1 MCSPRRRAH
10 STAAAAPRYRR
21 TVVVTLLTPPGRVCD
36 PTASTPVGNLADV
49 LFPRSIDDI
58 DSEAA
63 TAVRLILD
71 LLRPYR
77 WLVAGI
83 FAVLCVQIAMGL
95 AAPWPLKVVLD
106 SVVGDH
112 PLPGWLHGLLQPIL
126 GGESRMHIA
135 GLAAIMVIVIA
146 VIAAIATYVANYL
159 TETVG
164 QRVGND
170 LRTRAYHHL
179 QQLSLSYFDTHRVG
193 PILSTLTDDVD
204 TIQDFASASTLGIAT
219 DLLTIVGM
227 LGLMLWLQWD
237 FTLVALAVAPLLLL
251 FVSRI
256 RKAVK
261 AATHEVRKRESDI
274 VAVAE
279 EGLQSI
285 RVVKAFDREAHQ
297 ENQLAIAGQQAV
309 DAALN
314 ARRVKSVVSPIVA
327 VVVAACTALVLWR
340 GSALILAGAMTA
352 GTLTVFISYLASFF
366 KPVQDLAKL
375 TNTIAMA
382 AVGVERVAALLDAET
397 GIVEKPDAVDAARI
411 KGAVRFEKVAFSY
424 DGGKPVLRD
433 VTFDVA
439 PGQLVGIVGHTGS
452 GKSSLVSLI
461 PRFYDPSM
469 GSVQIDGVDL
479 RDYKL
484 HQLRQQIGYVLQDTV
499 LFRGTVRDNI
509 AFGRPEATHE
519 EIVEAAKLA
528 NAHEFISDMPQGYD
542 SAVGERGLTLSGG
555 QRQRLGIARALIR
568 DSPIL
573 ILDEPTA
580 ALDAQSEHLVMSAL
594 QRLMSDRTVITI
606 AHRLSTIRDADKI
619 VVLEEGRVVEEG
631 THEELLERNG
641 RYAELHRIQYEDE
654 TP

>member
-1 MCSPRRRAH
+1 MS
-10 STAAAAPRYRR
+10 
-21 TVVVTLLTPPGRVCD
+21 
-36 PTASTPVGNLADV
+36 
-49 LFPRSIDDI
+49 
-58 DSEAA
+58 
-63 TAVRLILD
+63 LILN

-83 FAVLCVQIAMGL
+83 FGVLLIQIAMGL

-106 SVVGDH
+106 SVVGNH
-112 PLPGWLHGLLQPIL
+112 PLPPWLHGMLRPLL
-126 GGESRMHIA
+126 GGEGRMHVA
-135 GLAAIMVIVIA
+135 GLAAIMVIAIA
-146 VIAAIATYVANYL
+146 VVAAIATYIANYL

-164 QRVGND
+164 QRIGND

-219 DLLTIVGM
+219 DLLTILGM
-227 LGLMLWLQWD
+227 LALMLWLQWD
-237 FTLVALAVAPLLLL
+237 FTLVALAVAPLLLI
-251 FVSRI
+251 FVSRV

-261 AATHEVRKRESDI
+261 AATHEVRRRESDI

-285 RVVKAFDREAHQ
+285 RVVKAFDREQLQ
-297 ENQLAIAGQQAV
+297 EQQLAIAGQAAV

-314 ARRVKSVVSPIVA
+314 ARRVKSVVSPTVA

-352 GTLTVFISYLASFF
+352 GTLTVFISYLVSFF

-382 AVGVERVAALLDAET
+382 SVGVERVSSLLDAET
-397 GIVEKPDAVDAARI
+397 GVEEKPNATEPKRL
-411 KGAVRFEKVAFSY
+411 KGALSFERVAFSY
-424 DGGKPVLRD
+424 DGEKPVLRD
-433 VTFDVA
+433 VTFEVA
-439 PGQLVGIVGHTGS
+439 PGQLVGVVGHTGS

-469 GSVQIDGVDL
+469 GTVRIDGVDL
-479 RDYKL
+479 RDYKV
-484 HQLRQQIGYVLQDTV
+484 HELRQQIAYVLQDTV

-509 AFGRPEATHE
+509 AFGRPDADHD
-519 EIVEAAKLA
+519 EIVEVAKLA
-528 NAHEFISDMPQGYD
+528 NAHEFISEMPKGYD

-555 QRQRLGIARALIR
+555 QRQRIGIARALIR

-580 ALDAQSEHLVMSAL
+580 ALDAESEHLVMSAL
-594 QRLMSDRTVITI
+594 ERLMSDRTVITI

-619 VVLEEGRVVEEG
+619 VVLEEGVVVEEG
-631 THEELLERNG
+631 THLDLLSRKG
-641 RYAELHRIQYEDE
+641 RYAELHRIQYEDDAL
-654 TP
+654 

>member
-1 MCSPRRRAH
+1 M
-10 STAAAAPRYRR
+10 
-21 TVVVTLLTPPGRVCD
+21 
-36 PTASTPVGNLADV
+36 
-49 LFPRSIDDI
+49 
-58 DSEAA
+58 
-63 TAVRLILD
+63 RLIRELI
-71 LLRPYR
+71 RPYA
-77 WLVAGI
+77 WPVAGI
-83 FAVLCVQIAMGL
+83 FAVLVVQIAMSL
-95 AAPWPLKVVLD
+95 AAPWPLKIVLD
-106 SVVGDH
+106 SVVGDR
-112 PLPGWLHGLLQPIL
+112 PLPPWLHGLLQPML
-126 GGESRMHIA
+126 GGEGRMHVA
-135 GLAAIMVIVIA
+135 GLAAIMLVVIA
-146 VIAAIATYVANYL
+146 VIAAVATYIANYL

-164 QRVGND
+164 QRIGND
-170 LRTRAYHHL
+170 LRTRAYHHI
-179 QQLSLSYFDTHRVG
+179 QQLSLNFFDTHRVG

-227 LGLMLWLQWD
+227 LSLMLWLQWD
-237 FTLVALAVAPLLLL
+237 FTLVALAIAPLLLL

-261 AATHEVRKRESDI
+261 AATHEVRRRESDI

-285 RVVKAFDREAHQ
+285 RVVKAFDREELQ
-297 ENQLAIAGQQAV
+297 ERQLAIAGQAAV

-314 ARRVKSVVSPIVA
+314 ARRVKSVVSPVVA

-340 GSALILAGAMTA
+340 GSALILAGVMTA

-382 AVGVERVAALLDAET
+382 SVGVERVSALLDAET
-397 GIVEKPDAVDAARI
+397 GIEERADAVDPAQVS
-411 KGAVRFEKVAFSY
+411 GAVSFEKVAFSY
-424 DGGKPVLRD
+424 DGEKPVLRD
-433 VTFDVA
+433 VSFDVE

-469 GSVQIDGVDL
+469 GAVRIDGVDI

-484 HQLRQQIGYVLQDTV
+484 HEQRRQIAYVLQDTV

-509 AFGRPEATHE
+509 AFGRPDASHD

-528 NAHEFISDMPQGYD
+528 NAHEFVSDMPKGYD
-542 SAVGERGLTLSGG
+542 SAVGERGMTLSGG
-555 QRQRLGIARALIR
+555 QRQRIGIARAILR

-580 ALDAQSEHLVMSAL
+580 ALDAESEHLVMSAMR
-594 QRLMSDRTVITI
+594 RLMKGRTVITI
-606 AHRLSTIRDADKI
+606 AHRLSTIRDSHKI
-619 VVLEEGRVVEEG
+619 IVLEDGRVVEEG
-631 THEELLERNG
+631 THGALLALDG
-641 RYAELHRIQYEDE
+641 RYAELHRIQYEGE

>member
-1 MCSPRRRAH
+1 M
-10 STAAAAPRYRR
+10 
-21 TVVVTLLTPPGRVCD
+21 
-36 PTASTPVGNLADV
+36 
-49 LFPRSIDDI
+49 
-58 DSEAA
+58 
-63 TAVRLILD
+63 RLILE
-71 LLRPYR
+71 LIRPYR
-77 WLVAGI
+77 LLVAGI
-83 FAVLCVQIAMGL
+83 FAVLLVQIATGL

-106 SVVGDH
+106 SVVGHH
-112 PLPGWLHGLLQPIL
+112 PLPGWLHGMLQPLL
-126 GGESRMHIA
+126 GGEGKMHIA
-135 GLAAIMVIVIA
+135 GLAAIMVLVIA
-146 VIAAIATYVANYL
+146 VVAAIASYTANYL

-164 QRVGND
+164 QRIGND

-179 QQLSLSYFDTHRVG
+179 QQLSLNYFDTHRVG

-204 TIQDFASASTLGIAT
+204 TIQGFASSSTLGIAT

-227 LGLMLWLQWD
+227 LAMMLWLQWD
-237 FTLVALAVAPLLLL
+237 FTLIALAVAPLLLL

-261 AATHEVRKRESDI
+261 AATHEVRRRESDI

-285 RVVKAFDREAHQ
+285 RVVKAFDREDMQ
-297 ENQLAIAGQQAV
+297 ERELAMAGQQAV

-314 ARRVKSVVSPIVA
+314 ARRVKSVVSPIVG
-327 VVVAACTALVLWR
+327 VVVAACTAVVLWR

-382 AVGVERVAALLDAET
+382 SVGVDRVNALLTAET
-397 GIVEKPDAVDAARI
+397 SVEEKPDAIDAERI
-411 KGAVRFEKVAFSY
+411 KGAISFERVAFSY
-424 DGGKPVLRD
+424 DSETPVLRD
-433 VTFDVA
+433 VTFEVN
-439 PGQLVGIVGHTGS
+439 PGQLVGVVGHTGS

-469 GSVQIDGVDL
+469 GTVRIDGVDL

-484 HQLRQQIGYVLQDTV
+484 HELRRQIAYVLQDTV
-499 LFRGTVRDNI
+499 LFRGTIRDNI
-509 AFGRPEATHE
+509 AFGRPEADHD
-519 EIVEAAKLA
+519 EIVEMAKLA
-528 NAHEFISDMPQGYD
+528 NAHEFISEMPQGYD
-542 SAVGERGLTLSGG
+542 SPVGERGLTLSGG
-555 QRQRLGIARALIR
+555 QRQRIGIARALIR

-580 ALDAQSEHLVMSAL
+580 ALDAESERLVMSGL
-594 QRLMSDRTVITI
+594 QRLMKDRTVITI
-606 AHRLSTIRDADKI
+606 AHRLSTIRDADSI
-619 VVLEEGRVVEEG
+619 VVLEEGRVVEQG
-631 THEELLERNG
+631 THTELLTAGG

>member
-1 MCSPRRRAH
+1 MK
-10 STAAAAPRYRR
+10 
-21 TVVVTLLTPPGRVCD
+21 
-36 PTASTPVGNLADV
+36 
-49 LFPRSIDDI
+49 
-58 DSEAA
+58 
-63 TAVRLILD
+63 LILE
-71 LLRPYR
+71 LIRPYR
-77 WLVAGI
+77 WMVAGI
-83 FAVLCVQIAMGL
+83 FGVLLIQIAMGL

-106 SVVGDH
+106 SVIGDH
-112 PLPGWLHGLLQPIL
+112 PLPGWLHGLLQPVL

-146 VIAAIATYVANYL
+146 VIAAVATYIANYL

-164 QRVGND
+164 QRIGND

-179 QQLSLSYFDTHRVG
+179 QQLSLNYFDTHRVG

-227 LGLMLWLQWD
+227 LSLMLWLQWD

-261 AATHEVRKRESDI
+261 VATHEVRRRESDI

-285 RVVKAFDREAHQ
+285 RVVKAFDREELQ
-297 ENQLAIAGQQAV
+297 ERQLAIVGQQAV

-382 AVGVERVAALLDAET
+382 SVGVDRVNELLTAEAT
-397 GIVEKPDAVDAARI
+397 VEEKTDAVAPARLR
-411 KGAVRFEKVAFSY
+411 GAIAFERVAFSY
-424 DGGKPVLRD
+424 DAETPVLRD
-433 VTFDVA
+433 VTFDVQ
-439 PGQLVGIVGHTGS
+439 PGQLVGVVGHTGS

-469 GSVQIDGVDL
+469 GTVRIDGVDL
-479 RDYKL
+479 REYKL
-484 HQLRQQIGYVLQDTV
+484 HELRRQIAYVLQDTV
-499 LFRGTVRDNI
+499 LFRGTIRDNI
-509 AFGRPEATHE
+509 AFGRPDAGHD

-528 NAHEFISDMPQGYD
+528 NAHEFISEMPQGYD
-542 SAVGERGLTLSGG
+542 SAVGERGMTLSGG
-555 QRQRLGIARALIR
+555 QRQRIGIARALIR

-580 ALDAQSEHLVMSAL
+580 ALDAESERLVMTAL
-594 QRLMSDRTVITI
+594 QRLMADRTVITI
-606 AHRLSTIRDADKI
+606 AHRLSTIRDSDKI
-619 VVLEEGRVVEEG
+619 VVLEEGRVVEQG
-631 THEELLERNG
+631 THEELLTARG
-641 RYAELHRIQYEDE
+641 RYADLHRIQYEDDA
-654 TP
+654 P

>member
-1 MCSPRRRAH
+1 M
-10 STAAAAPRYRR
+10 
-21 TVVVTLLTPPGRVCD
+21 
-36 PTASTPVGNLADV
+36 
-49 LFPRSIDDI
+49 
-58 DSEAA
+58 
-63 TAVRLILD
+63 RLILE
-71 LLRPYR
+71 LIRPYR
-77 WLVAGI
+77 FMVAGI
-83 FAVLCVQIAMGL
+83 FAVLLVQIATGL

-106 SVVGDH
+106 SVVGHH
-112 PLPGWLHGLLQPIL
+112 PLPSWLHGLLQPLL
-126 GGESRMHIA
+126 GGESKMHIA
-135 GLAAIMVIVIA
+135 GLAAIMVLVIA
-146 VIAAIATYVANYL
+146 VVAAIASYVSNYL

-164 QRVGND
+164 QRIGND

-179 QQLSLSYFDTHRVG
+179 QQLSLNYFDTHRVG

-204 TIQDFASASTLGIAT
+204 TIQGFASSSTLGIAT

-227 LGLMLWLQWD
+227 LAMMLWLQWD
-237 FTLVALAVAPLLLL
+237 FTLIALAVAPLLLL

-285 RVVKAFDREAHQ
+285 RVVKAFDREDMQ
-297 ENQLAIAGQQAV
+297 ERELAIAGQQAV

-314 ARRVKSVVSPIVA
+314 ARRVKSVVSPIVG
-327 VVVAACTALVLWR
+327 VVVAACTAVVLWR

-382 AVGVERVAALLDAET
+382 SVGVDRVNALLTAET
-397 GIVEKPDAVDAARI
+397 SVEEKPDAIAAERI
-411 KGAVRFEKVAFSY
+411 KGAISFERVAFSY
-424 DGGKPVLRD
+424 DSATPVLRD
-433 VTFDVA
+433 VTFEVE
-439 PGQLVGIVGHTGS
+439 PGQLVGVVGHTGS

-469 GSVQIDGVDL
+469 GTVRVDGVDL

-484 HQLRQQIGYVLQDTV
+484 HELRSQIAYVLQDTV
-499 LFRGTVRDNI
+499 LFRGTIRDNI
-509 AFGRPEATHE
+509 AFGRPDADHD
-519 EIVEAAKLA
+519 EIVEMAKLA
-528 NAHEFISDMPQGYD
+528 NAHEFISEMPQGYD
-542 SAVGERGLTLSGG
+542 SPVGERGLTLSGG
-555 QRQRLGIARALIR
+555 QRQRIGIARALIR

-580 ALDAQSEHLVMSAL
+580 ALDAESERLVMSAL
-594 QRLMSDRTVITI
+594 QRLMKDRTVITI

-619 VVLEEGRVVEEG
+619 VVLEEGRVVEQG
-631 THEELLERNG
+631 THTELLTAGG

-654 TP
+654 TS

>member
-1 MCSPRRRAH
+1 MK
-10 STAAAAPRYRR
+10 
-21 TVVVTLLTPPGRVCD
+21 
-36 PTASTPVGNLADV
+36 
-49 LFPRSIDDI
+49 
-58 DSEAA
+58 
-63 TAVRLILD
+63 LIVELV
-71 LLRPYR
+71 RPYR
-77 WLVAGI
+77 WMVAGI
-83 FAVLCVQIAMGL
+83 FGVLLIQIAMGL

-106 SVVGDH
+106 SVIGDH
-112 PLPGWLHGLLQPIL
+112 PLPGWLHGLLQPVL

-146 VIAAIATYVANYL
+146 VIAAVATYIANYL

-164 QRVGND
+164 QRIGND

-179 QQLSLSYFDTHRVG
+179 QQLSLNYFDTHRVG

-227 LGLMLWLQWD
+227 LSLMLWLQWD

-261 AATHEVRKRESDI
+261 VATHEVRRRESDI

-285 RVVKAFDREAHQ
+285 RVVKAFDREELQ
-297 ENQLAIAGQQAV
+297 ERQLAIVGQQAV

-382 AVGVERVAALLDAET
+382 SVGVERVNELLTAEAT
-397 GIVEKPDAVDAARI
+397 VEEKADAVEPARI
-411 KGAVRFEKVAFSY
+411 RGAIAFERVAFSY
-424 DGGKPVLRD
+424 DAETPVLRD
-433 VTFDVA
+433 VTFDVQ
-439 PGQLVGIVGHTGS
+439 PGQLVGVVGHTGS

-469 GSVQIDGVDL
+469 GTVRIDGVDL

-484 HQLRQQIGYVLQDTV
+484 HELRRQIAYVLQDTV
-499 LFRGTVRDNI
+499 LFRGTIRDNI
-509 AFGRPEATHE
+509 AFGRPDAGHD

-542 SAVGERGLTLSGG
+542 SAVGERGMTLSGG
-555 QRQRLGIARALIR
+555 QRQRIGIARALIR

-580 ALDAQSEHLVMSAL
+580 ALDAESERLVMTAL
-594 QRLMSDRTVITI
+594 QRLMADRTVITI
-606 AHRLSTIRDADKI
+606 AHRLSTIRDSDKI
-619 VVLEEGRVVEEG
+619 VVLEEGRVVEQG
-631 THEELLERNG
+631 THEELLTARG
-641 RYAELHRIQYEDE
+641 RYADLHRIQYEDDA
-654 TP
+654 P

>member
-1 MCSPRRRAH
+1 M
-10 STAAAAPRYRR
+10 
-21 TVVVTLLTPPGRVCD
+21 
-36 PTASTPVGNLADV
+36 
-49 LFPRSIDDI
+49 
-58 DSEAA
+58 
-63 TAVRLILD
+63 RLILE
-71 LLRPYR
+71 LIRPYR
-77 WLVAGI
+77 LLVAGI
-83 FAVLCVQIAMGL
+83 FAVLLVQIATGL

-106 SVVGDH
+106 SVVGHH
-112 PLPGWLHGLLQPIL
+112 PLPGWLHGLLQPLL
-126 GGESRMHIA
+126 GGEGKMHIA
-135 GLAAIMVIVIA
+135 GLAAIMVVVIA
-146 VIAAIATYVANYL
+146 VVAAIASYVANYL

-164 QRVGND
+164 QRIGND

-179 QQLSLSYFDTHRVG
+179 QQLSLNYFDTHRVG

-204 TIQDFASASTLGIAT
+204 TIQGFASASTLGIAT

-227 LGLMLWLQWD
+227 LAMMLWLQWD
-237 FTLVALAVAPLLLL
+237 FTLIALAVAPLLLL

-285 RVVKAFDREAHQ
+285 RVVKAFDREELQ
-297 ENQLAIAGQQAV
+297 ERQLAMAGQQAV

-314 ARRVKSVVSPIVA
+314 ARRVKSVVSPIVT
-327 VVVAACTALVLWR
+327 VVVAACTAVVLWR

-382 AVGVERVAALLDAET
+382 SVGVDRVNALLTAET
-397 GIVEKPDAVDAARI
+397 SVEEKPEAIEPEKI
-411 KGAVRFEKVAFSY
+411 KGAISFERVAFSY
-424 DGGKPVLRD
+424 DSETPVLRD
-433 VTFDVA
+433 VTFEVK
-439 PGQLVGIVGHTGS
+439 PGQLVGVVGHTGS

-469 GSVQIDGVDL
+469 GTVRIDGVDL

-484 HQLRQQIGYVLQDTV
+484 HELRRQIAYVLQDTV
-499 LFRGTVRDNI
+499 LFRGTIRDNI
-509 AFGRPEATHE
+509 AFGRPEADHD
-519 EIVEAAKLA
+519 EIVEMAKLA
-528 NAHEFISDMPQGYD
+528 NAHEFISEMPQGYD
-542 SAVGERGLTLSGG
+542 SPVGERGLTLSGG
-555 QRQRLGIARALIR
+555 QRQRIGIARALIR

-580 ALDAQSEHLVMSAL
+580 ALDAESEHQVMSAL
-594 QRLMSDRTVITI
+594 QRLMDGRTVITI

-631 THEELLERNG
+631 SHTELLAAGG

-654 TP
+654 TT

>member
-1 MCSPRRRAH
+1 LIDYVDSK
-10 STAAAAPRYRR
+10 AA
-21 TVVVTLLTPPGRVCD
+21 
-36 PTASTPVGNLADV
+36 
-49 LFPRSIDDI
+49 I
-58 DSEAA
+58 
-63 TAVRLILD
+63 AVRLILD

-77 WLVAGI
+77 LVVAAI
-83 FAVLCVQIAMGL
+83 FAVLLVQIAMGL

-106 SVVGDH
+106 SVVGNH
-112 PLPGWLHGLLQPIL
+112 PLPSWLHGMLQPIL

-135 GLAAIMVIVIA
+135 GLAAIMLVLIA
-146 VIAAIATYVANYL
+146 VVNAVATYVANYL

-179 QQLSLSYFDTHRVG
+179 QQLSLNYFDTHRVG

-204 TIQDFASASTLGIAT
+204 TIQDFASASTLGIVT

-227 LGLMLWLQWD
+227 LALMLWLQWD
-237 FTLVALAVAPLLLL
+237 FTLIALAIAPLLLL

-285 RVVKAFDREAHQ
+285 RVVKAFDREALQ
-297 ENQLAIAGQQAV
+297 EQQLALAGQAAV

-314 ARRVKSVVSPIVA
+314 ARRVKSVVSPAVA

-382 AVGVERVAALLDAET
+382 SVGVERVGALLDAQTAIE
-397 GIVEKPDAVDAARI
+397 EKEDAVDPTRL
-411 KGAVRFEKVAFSY
+411 KGALSFEKVAFSY
-424 DGGKPVLRD
+424 DGEKPVLRD
-433 VTFDVA
+433 VTFDVE

-469 GSVQIDGVDL
+469 GSVRIDGVDL
-479 RDYKL
+479 RDYKV
-484 HQLRQQIGYVLQDTV
+484 HELRQQIAYVLQDTV

-509 AFGRPEATHE
+509 AFGRPDATHE
-519 EIVEAAKLA
+519 EIVEAAQLA
-528 NAHEFISDMPQGYD
+528 NAHEFISEMLQGYD
-542 SAVGERGLTLSGG
+542 SAVGERGMTLSGG
-555 QRQRLGIARALIR
+555 QRQRIGIARAILR

-580 ALDAQSEHLVMSAL
+580 ALDAESEHLVMAAL
-594 QRLMSDRTVITI
+594 AHLMKGRTVITI
-606 AHRLSTIRDADKI
+606 AHRLSTIRDSDKI
-619 VVLEEGRVVEEG
+619 VVLEEGRVVEQG
-631 THEELLERNG
+631 PHEELLARGG
-641 RYAELHRIQYEDE
+641 RYAELHRIQYESE

>member
-1 MCSPRRRAH
+1 M
-10 STAAAAPRYRR
+10 
-21 TVVVTLLTPPGRVCD
+21 
-36 PTASTPVGNLADV
+36 
-49 LFPRSIDDI
+49 
-58 DSEAA
+58 
-63 TAVRLILD
+63 RLILE
-71 LLRPYR
+71 LIRPYR
-77 WLVAGI
+77 WMVAGI
-83 FAVLCVQIAMGL
+83 FGVLVIQILMGL

-112 PLPGWLHGLLQPIL
+112 PLPGWLHGLLQPLL
-126 GGESRMHIA
+126 GGEGRMHIA
-135 GLAAIMVIVIA
+135 GLAAIMVIIIA
-146 VIAAIATYVANYL
+146 LIAAVATYAANYL

-164 QRVGND
+164 QRIGND

-179 QQLSLSYFDTHRVG
+179 QQLSLNYFDTHRVG

-227 LGLMLWLQWD
+227 LFVMLWLQWD

-261 AATHEVRKRESDI
+261 VATHEVRRRESDI

-285 RVVKAFDREAHQ
+285 RVVKAFDREELQ
-297 ENQLAIAGQQAV
+297 EQQLALAGQQAV

-352 GTLTVFISYLASFF
+352 GTLTVFISYLVSFF

-382 AVGVERVAALLDAET
+382 SVGVDRVNALLTAET
-397 GIVEKPDAVDAARI
+397 TVQEKPDAVEAARI
-411 KGAVRFEKVAFSY
+411 KGAIAFERVAFSY
-424 DGGKPVLRD
+424 NPETPVLRD
-433 VTFDVA
+433 VSFEVH
-439 PGQLVGIVGHTGS
+439 PGQLVGVVGHTGS

-461 PRFYDPSM
+461 PRFYDPSV
-469 GSVQIDGVDL
+469 GTVRIDGVDL

-484 HQLRQQIGYVLQDTV
+484 HELRSQIAYVLQDTV
-499 LFRGTVRDNI
+499 LFRGTIRDNI
-509 AFGRPEATHE
+509 SFGRPDADHDEV
-519 EIVEAAKLA
+519 VEMAKLA
-528 NAHEFISDMPQGYD
+528 NAHEFISEMPQGYD
-542 SAVGERGLTLSGG
+542 SAVGERGMTLSGG
-555 QRQRLGIARALIR
+555 QRQRIGIARALIR

-580 ALDAQSEHLVMSAL
+580 ALDAESEHLVMSAL
-594 QRLMSDRTVITI
+594 QRLMADRTVITI

-631 THEELLERNG
+631 THNELLTAGG
-641 RYAELHRIQYEDE
+641 RYADLHRIQYENE

>member
-1 MCSPRRRAH
+1 M
-10 STAAAAPRYRR
+10 
-21 TVVVTLLTPPGRVCD
+21 
-36 PTASTPVGNLADV
+36 
-49 LFPRSIDDI
+49 
-58 DSEAA
+58 
-63 TAVRLILD
+63 RLILE
-71 LLRPYR
+71 LIRPYR
-77 WLVAGI
+77 LLIAGI
-83 FAVLCVQIAMGL
+83 FAVLLVQIATGL

-106 SVVGDH
+106 SVVGHH
-112 PLPGWLHGLLQPIL
+112 PLPGWLHGLLQPLL
-126 GGESRMHIA
+126 GGETKMHIA
-135 GLAAIMVIVIA
+135 GLAAIMVLVIA
-146 VIAAIATYVANYL
+146 VVAAIASYISNYL

-164 QRVGND
+164 QRIGND

-179 QQLSLSYFDTHRVG
+179 QQLSLNYFDTHRVG

-204 TIQDFASASTLGIAT
+204 TIQSFASSSTLGIAT

-227 LGLMLWLQWD
+227 LAMMLWLQWD
-237 FTLVALAVAPLLLL
+237 FTLIALAVAPLLLL

-261 AATHEVRKRESDI
+261 AATHEVRRRESDI

-285 RVVKAFDREAHQ
+285 RVVKAFDREDMQ
-297 ENQLAIAGQQAV
+297 ERELAAAGQQAV

-314 ARRVKSVVSPIVA
+314 ARRVKSVVSPIVG
-327 VVVAACTALVLWR
+327 VVVAACTAVVLWR

-382 AVGVERVAALLDAET
+382 SVGVDRVNALLTAET
-397 GIVEKPDAVDAARI
+397 SVEEKPDAIDTERI
-411 KGAVRFEKVAFSY
+411 KGAISFERVAFSY
-424 DGGKPVLRD
+424 DSETPVLRD
-433 VTFDVA
+433 VTFEVK
-439 PGQLVGIVGHTGS
+439 PGQLVGVVGHTGS

-469 GSVQIDGVDL
+469 GSVRIDGVDL

-484 HQLRQQIGYVLQDTV
+484 HELRRQIAYVLQDTV
-499 LFRGTVRDNI
+499 LFRGTIRDNI
-509 AFGRPEATHE
+509 AFGRPDADHD
-519 EIVEAAKLA
+519 EIVEMAKLA
-528 NAHEFISDMPQGYD
+528 NAHEFISEMPQGYD
-542 SAVGERGLTLSGG
+542 SPVGERGLTLSGG
-555 QRQRLGIARALIR
+555 QRQRIGIARALIR

-580 ALDAQSEHLVMSAL
+580 ALDAESERLVMSAL
-594 QRLMSDRTVITI
+594 QRLMKDRTVITI
-606 AHRLSTIRDADKI
+606 AHRLSTIRDADTI
-619 VVLEEGRVVEEG
+619 VVLEEGRVVEQG
-631 THEELLERNG
+631 THTELLTAGG

-654 TP
+654 TT

>member
-1 MCSPRRRAH
+1 MN
-10 STAAAAPRYRR
+10 AP
-21 TVVVTLLTPPGRVCD
+21 LK
-36 PTASTPVGNLADV
+36 
-49 LFPRSIDDI
+49 
-58 DSEAA
+58 
-63 TAVRLILD
+63 LILD

-83 FAVLCVQIAMGL
+83 FAVLLVQIAMGL
-95 AAPWPLKVVLD
+95 AAPWPLKIVLD

-112 PLPGWLHGLLQPIL
+112 PLPSWLHGMLQPIL
-126 GGESRMHIA
+126 GGEGKMHVA
-135 GLAAIMVIVIA
+135 GLAAIIVIVIA

-179 QQLSLSYFDTHRVG
+179 QQLSLNYFDTHRVG

-204 TIQDFASASTLGIAT
+204 TIQDFASASTLGIVT

-227 LGLMLWLQWD
+227 LSLMLWLQFD

-261 AATHEVRKRESDI
+261 AATHEVRRRESDI

-285 RVVKAFDREAHQ
+285 RVVKAFDREEQQ
-297 ENQLAIAGQQAV
+297 ERQLAEAGQQAV

-314 ARRVKSVVSPIVA
+314 ARKVKSVVSPIVA

-382 AVGVERVAALLDAET
+382 SVGVERVSALLEAQTTVE
-397 GIVEKPDAVDAARI
+397 EKPDAVEPDRI
-411 KGAVRFEKVAFSY
+411 AGALSFEKVAFSY
-424 DGGKPVLRD
+424 DGETPVLRD
-433 VTFDVA
+433 VTFEVEA
-439 PGQLVGIVGHTGS
+439 GQVVGIVGHTGS

-461 PRFYDPSM
+461 PRFYDPSV
-469 GSVQIDGVDL
+469 GTVRVDGVDL

-484 HQLRQQIGYVLQDTV
+484 HELRRQIGYVLQDTV

-509 AFGRPEATHE
+509 AFGRPDADHD
-519 EIVEAAKLA
+519 EIVEIAKLA
-528 NAHEFISDMPQGYD
+528 NAHEFISEMPQGYD

-555 QRQRLGIARALIR
+555 QRQRIGIARALIR
-568 DSPIL
+568 NSPIL

-580 ALDAQSEHLVMSAL
+580 ALDAESEHLVMSAL
-594 QRLMSDRTVITI
+594 QRLMKGRTVITI

-631 THEELLERNG
+631 THGKLLAIGG
-641 RYAELHRIQYEDE
+641 RYAELHRIQYEGE

>member
-1 MCSPRRRAH
+1 M
-10 STAAAAPRYRR
+10 
-21 TVVVTLLTPPGRVCD
+21 
-36 PTASTPVGNLADV
+36 
-49 LFPRSIDDI
+49 
-58 DSEAA
+58 
-63 TAVRLILD
+63 RLIRELI
-71 LLRPYR
+71 RPYA
-77 WLVAGI
+77 WPVAGI
-83 FAVLCVQIAMGL
+83 FAVLVVQIAMSL
-95 AAPWPLKVVLD
+95 AAPWPLKIVLD
-106 SVVGDH
+106 SVVGDR
-112 PLPGWLHGLLQPIL
+112 PLPPWLKGLLQPML
-126 GGESRMHIA
+126 GGEGRMHVA
-135 GLAAIMVIVIA
+135 GLAAIMLVVIA
-146 VIAAIATYVANYL
+146 VIAAIATYIANYL

-164 QRVGND
+164 QRIGND
-170 LRTRAYHHL
+170 LRTRAYHHI
-179 QQLSLSYFDTHRVG
+179 QQLSLNFFDTHRVG

-227 LGLMLWLQWD
+227 LSLMLWLQWD
-237 FTLVALAVAPLLLL
+237 FTLVALAIAPLLLL

-285 RVVKAFDREAHQ
+285 RVVKAFDREELQ
-297 ENQLAIAGQQAV
+297 ERQLAIAGQAAV

-314 ARRVKSVVSPIVA
+314 ARRVKSVVSPVVA
-327 VVVAACTALVLWR
+327 VVVAVCTALVLWR
-340 GSALILAGAMTA
+340 GSALILAGVMTA

-382 AVGVERVAALLDAET
+382 SVGVERVSALLDAET
-397 GIVEKPDAVDAARI
+397 GIEEKVGAVDPDTL
-411 KGAVRFEKVAFSY
+411 KGALSFDRVAFSY
-424 DGGKPVLRD
+424 DGEKPVLRD
-433 VTFDVA
+433 VSFDVE
-439 PGQLVGIVGHTGS
+439 PGQQVGIVGHTGS

-461 PRFYDPSM
+461 PRFYDPSV
-469 GSVQIDGVDL
+469 GSVRIDGVDV

-484 HQLRQQIGYVLQDTV
+484 HEMRRQIAYVLQDTV

-509 AFGRPEATHE
+509 AFGRPDASHD

-528 NAHEFISDMPQGYD
+528 NAHEFISDMLQGYD
-542 SAVGERGLTLSGG
+542 SAVGERGMTLSGG
-555 QRQRLGIARALIR
+555 QRQRIGIARAILR

-580 ALDAQSEHLVMSAL
+580 ALDAESEHLVMSAMR
-594 QRLMSDRTVITI
+594 RLMKGRTVITI
-606 AHRLSTIRDADKI
+606 AHRLSTIRESHKI

-631 THEELLERNG
+631 THGALLALGG
-641 RYAELHRIQYEDE
+641 RYAELHRIQYDAEDS
-654 TP
+654 

>member
-1 MCSPRRRAH
+1 M
-10 STAAAAPRYRR
+10 
-21 TVVVTLLTPPGRVCD
+21 
-36 PTASTPVGNLADV
+36 
-49 LFPRSIDDI
+49 
-58 DSEAA
+58 
-63 TAVRLILD
+63 RLILE
-71 LLRPYR
+71 LIRPYR
-77 WLVAGI
+77 LLVAGI
-83 FAVLCVQIAMGL
+83 FAVLLIQIATGL

-106 SVVGDH
+106 SVVGHH
-112 PLPGWLHGLLQPIL
+112 PLPGWLHGLLQPLL
-126 GGESRMHIA
+126 GGEGKMHIA
-135 GLAAIMVIVIA
+135 GLAAIMVLVIA
-146 VIAAIATYVANYL
+146 VVAAVASYVSNYL

-164 QRVGND
+164 QRIGND

-204 TIQDFASASTLGIAT
+204 TIQGFASSSTLGIAT

-227 LGLMLWLQWD
+227 LAMMLWLQWD
-237 FTLVALAVAPLLLL
+237 FTLIALAVAPLLLL

-256 RKAVK
+256 RKSVK
-261 AATHEVRKRESDI
+261 AATHEVRRRESDI

-285 RVVKAFDREAHQ
+285 RVVKAFDREDMQ
-297 ENQLAIAGQQAV
+297 ERELALAGQQAV

-314 ARRVKSVVSPIVA
+314 ARRVKSVVSPIVG
-327 VVVAACTALVLWR
+327 VVVAACTAVVLWR

-382 AVGVERVAALLDAET
+382 SVGVDRVNALLTAQTSVEEKSDAIDTE
-397 GIVEKPDAVDAARI
+397 RI
-411 KGAVRFEKVAFSY
+411 KGAISFERVAFSY
-424 DGGKPVLRD
+424 NNETPVLRD
-433 VTFDVA
+433 VTFEVN
-439 PGQLVGIVGHTGS
+439 PGQLVGVVGHTGS

-469 GSVQIDGVDL
+469 GTVRVDGVDL

-484 HQLRQQIGYVLQDTV
+484 HELRRQIAYVLQDTV
-499 LFRGTVRDNI
+499 LFRGTIRDNI
-509 AFGRPEATHE
+509 AFGRPDADHD
-519 EIVEAAKLA
+519 EIVEMAKLA
-528 NAHEFISDMPQGYD
+528 NAHEFISEMPQGYD
-542 SAVGERGLTLSGG
+542 SPVGERGLTLSGG
-555 QRQRLGIARALIR
+555 QRQRIGIARALIR

-580 ALDAQSEHLVMSAL
+580 ALDAESERLVMSAL
-594 QRLMSDRTVITI
+594 QRLMKDRTVITI

-631 THEELLERNG
+631 THTELLTARG

-654 TP
+654 TT

>member
-1 MCSPRRRAH
+1 M
-10 STAAAAPRYRR
+10 
-21 TVVVTLLTPPGRVCD
+21 
-36 PTASTPVGNLADV
+36 
-49 LFPRSIDDI
+49 
-58 DSEAA
+58 
-63 TAVRLILD
+63 RLILD

-77 WLVAGI
+77 WLVAKI
-83 FAVLCVQIAMGL
+83 FGFLLLQIAANL

-112 PLPGWLHGLLQPIL
+112 PLPGWLHGLLQPLL
-126 GGESRMHIA
+126 GGEGKMHIA
-135 GLAAIMVIVIA
+135 GLAALLLVVIA
-146 VIAAIATYVANYL
+146 IVNAVATYIANYL

-179 QQLSLSYFDTHRVG
+179 QQLSLNYFDTHRVG

-204 TIQDFASASTLGIAT
+204 TIQDFASSSTLGILT
-219 DLLTIVGM
+219 DLLTIIGM
-227 LGLMLWLQWD
+227 LAMMLLLQWD
-237 FTLVALAVAPLLLL
+237 FTLVALAIAPLLLL

-256 RKAVK
+256 RRAVK
-261 AATHEVRKRESDI
+261 VATHEVRKRESDI
-274 VAVAE
+274 LAVAE

-285 RVVKAFDREAHQ
+285 RVVKAFDREDMQ
-297 ENQLAIAGQQAV
+297 EKQLAIAGQAAV

-314 ARRVKSVVSPIVA
+314 ARRVKSVVSPVVG

-352 GTLTVFISYLASFF
+352 GVLTVFISYLASFF

-382 AVGVERVAALLDAET
+382 SVGVDRVSALLDAET
-397 GIVEKPDAVDAARI
+397 GIVEKPDAVEPGRL
-411 KGAVRFEKVAFSY
+411 KGAVSFQQVAFSY
-424 DGGKPVLRD
+424 DPEKPVLRD
-433 VTFDVA
+433 VTFEVE
-439 PGQLVGIVGHTGS
+439 PGQRIGVVGHTGS

-461 PRFYDPSM
+461 PRFYDPSV
-469 GSVQIDGVDL
+469 GTVRIDGVDL

-484 HQLRQQIGYVLQDTV
+484 HEVRQQIAYVLQDTV

-519 EIVEAAKLA
+519 DIVEAAKLA
-528 NAHEFISDMPQGYD
+528 NAHEFISDMVQGYD
-542 SAVGERGLTLSGG
+542 SAVGERGMTLSGG
-555 QRQRLGIARALIR
+555 QRQRIGIARAILR

-580 ALDAQSEHLVMSAL
+580 ALDAESEHLVMGAL
-594 QRLMSDRTVITI
+594 QELMKGRTVITI
-606 AHRLSTIRDADKI
+606 AHRLSTIRDSHKI

-631 THEELLERNG
+631 THGKLLALGG
-641 RYAELHRIQYEDE
+641 RYAELHRIQYEDQ

>member
-1 MCSPRRRAH
+1 M
-10 STAAAAPRYRR
+10 
-21 TVVVTLLTPPGRVCD
+21 
-36 PTASTPVGNLADV
+36 
-49 LFPRSIDDI
+49 
-58 DSEAA
+58 
-63 TAVRLILD
+63 RLIRELI
-71 LLRPYR
+71 RPYA
-77 WLVAGI
+77 WPVAGI
-83 FAVLCVQIAMGL
+83 FAVLVVQIAMSL
-95 AAPWPLKVVLD
+95 AAPWPLKIVLD
-106 SVVGDH
+106 SVVGDR
-112 PLPGWLHGLLQPIL
+112 PLPPWLKGLLQPML
-126 GGESRMHIA
+126 GGEGRMHVA
-135 GLAAIMVIVIA
+135 GLAAIMLVVIA
-146 VIAAIATYVANYL
+146 VIAAIATYIANYL

-164 QRVGND
+164 QRIGND
-170 LRTRAYHHL
+170 LRTRAYHHI
-179 QQLSLSYFDTHRVG
+179 QQLSLNFFDTHRVG

-227 LGLMLWLQWD
+227 LSLMLWLQWD
-237 FTLVALAVAPLLLL
+237 FTLVALAIAPLLLL

-285 RVVKAFDREAHQ
+285 RVVKAFDREELQ
-297 ENQLAIAGQQAV
+297 ERQLAIAGQAAV

-314 ARRVKSVVSPIVA
+314 ARRVKSVVSPVVA

-340 GSALILAGAMTA
+340 GSALILAGVMTA

-382 AVGVERVAALLDAET
+382 SVGVERVSALLDAET
-397 GIVEKPDAVDAARI
+397 GIEEKADAVDPDTLR
-411 KGAVRFEKVAFSY
+411 GALSFDRVAFSY
-424 DGGKPVLRD
+424 DGEKPVLRD
-433 VTFDVA
+433 VSFDVE
-439 PGQLVGIVGHTGS
+439 PGQQVGIVGHTGS

-469 GSVQIDGVDL
+469 GSVRIDGVDV
-479 RDYKL
+479 REYKL
-484 HQLRQQIGYVLQDTV
+484 HEMRRQIAYVLQDTV

-509 AFGRPEATHE
+509 AFGRPDASHD

-528 NAHEFISDMPQGYD
+528 NAHEFISDMLQGYD
-542 SAVGERGLTLSGG
+542 SAVGERGMTLSGG
-555 QRQRLGIARALIR
+555 QRQRIGIARAILR

-580 ALDAQSEHLVMSAL
+580 ALDAESEHLVMSAMR
-594 QRLMSDRTVITI
+594 RLMKGRTVITI
-606 AHRLSTIRDADKI
+606 AHRLSTIRESHKI

-631 THEELLERNG
+631 THGALLALGG
-641 RYAELHRIQYEDE
+641 RYAELHRIQYDAEDS
-654 TP
+654 

>member
-1 MCSPRRRAH
+1 M
-10 STAAAAPRYRR
+10 
-21 TVVVTLLTPPGRVCD
+21 
-36 PTASTPVGNLADV
+36 
-49 LFPRSIDDI
+49 
-58 DSEAA
+58 
-63 TAVRLILD
+63 RLIVELI
-71 LLRPYR
+71 RPYR

-83 FAVLCVQIAMGL
+83 FLVLLVQIATGL

-106 SVVGDH
+106 SVVGHH
-112 PLPGWLHGLLQPIL
+112 PLPGWLHGLLQPLL
-126 GGESRMHIA
+126 GGESKMHVA
-135 GLAAIMVIVIA
+135 GLAGLMVLVIA
-146 VIAAIATYVANYL
+146 VVAAVANYTANYL

-164 QRVGND
+164 QRIGND

-179 QQLSLSYFDTHRVG
+179 QQLSLNYFDTHRVG

-204 TIQDFASASTLGIAT
+204 TIQSFASSSTLGIAT

-227 LGLMLWLQWD
+227 CVMMLWLQWD
-237 FTLVALAVAPLLLL
+237 FTLIALTVAPLLLL

-285 RVVKAFDREAHQ
+285 RVVKAFDREAAQ
-297 ENQLAIAGQQAV
+297 ERALALVGQQAV

-314 ARRVKSVVSPIVA
+314 ARRVKSVVSPIVS
-327 VVVAACTALVLWR
+327 VVVAACTAVVLWR

-382 AVGVERVAALLDAET
+382 SVGVDRVNALLTAET
-397 GIVEKPDAVDAARI
+397 TVDEKPDAHAVGRI
-411 KGAVRFEKVAFSY
+411 TGAISFERVAFSY
-424 DGGKPVLRD
+424 DAENPVLRD
-433 VTFDVA
+433 VTFEVS
-439 PGQLVGIVGHTGS
+439 PGQLVGVVGHTGS

-461 PRFYDPSM
+461 PRFYDPSV
-469 GSVQIDGVDL
+469 GAVRIDGVDL
-479 RDYKL
+479 REYRL
-484 HQLRQQIGYVLQDTV
+484 HELRSQIAYVLQDTV
-499 LFRGTVRDNI
+499 LFRGTIRDNI
-509 AFGRPEATHE
+509 AFGRPDASHD
-519 EIVEAAKLA
+519 EIVEIAKLA
-528 NAHEFISDMPQGYD
+528 NAHEFISEMAQGYD
-542 SAVGERGLTLSGG
+542 SPVGDRGLTLSGG
-555 QRQRLGIARALIR
+555 QRQRIGIARALIR
-568 DSPIL
+568 NSPIL

-580 ALDAQSEHLVMSAL
+580 ALDAESERLVMSAL
-594 QRLMSDRTVITI
+594 QRLMAGRTVITI

-631 THEELLERNG
+631 THTELLSVGG
-641 RYAELHRIQYEDE
+641 RYADLHRIQYEDGAS
-654 TP
+654 

>member
-1 MCSPRRRAH
+1 M
-10 STAAAAPRYRR
+10 
-21 TVVVTLLTPPGRVCD
+21 
-36 PTASTPVGNLADV
+36 
-49 LFPRSIDDI
+49 
-58 DSEAA
+58 
-63 TAVRLILD
+63 RLILE
-71 LLRPYR
+71 LIRPYR

-83 FAVLCVQIAMGL
+83 FGVLLIQIAMGL

-112 PLPGWLHGLLQPIL
+112 PLPGWLHGLLQPML
-126 GGESRMHIA
+126 GGEGRMHIA

-146 VIAAIATYVANYL
+146 VISALATYAANYL

-164 QRVGND
+164 QRIGND

-179 QQLSLSYFDTHRVG
+179 QQLSLNYFDTHRVG

-219 DLLTIVGM
+219 DLLTIFGM
-227 LGLMLWLQWD
+227 LIVMLWLQWD

-261 AATHEVRKRESDI
+261 AATHEVRRRESDI

-285 RVVKAFDREAHQ
+285 RVVKAFDREELQ
-297 ENQLAIAGQQAV
+297 ERQLALAGQQAV

-352 GTLTVFISYLASFF
+352 GTLTVFISYLVSFF

-382 AVGVERVAALLDAET
+382 SVGVDRVNDLLTAET
-397 GIVEKPDAVDAARI
+397 TVEEKPDAVEPARI
-411 KGAVRFEKVAFSY
+411 KGAISFERVAFSY
-424 DGGKPVLRD
+424 DAETPVLRD

-439 PGQLVGIVGHTGS
+439 PGQLVGVVGHTGS

-461 PRFYDPSM
+461 PRFYDPSV
-469 GSVQIDGVDL
+469 GTVRIDGVDL

-484 HQLRQQIGYVLQDTV
+484 HELRRQIAYVLQDTV
-499 LFRGTVRDNI
+499 LFRGTIRDNI
-509 AFGRPEATHE
+509 AFGRPDADHD
-519 EIVEAAKLA
+519 EIVEVAKLA
-528 NAHEFISDMPQGYD
+528 NAHEFISEMPQGYD
-542 SAVGERGLTLSGG
+542 SAVGDRGLTLSGG
-555 QRQRLGIARALIR
+555 QRQRIGIARALIR

-580 ALDAQSEHLVMSAL
+580 ALDAESERLVMSAL
-594 QRLMSDRTVITI
+594 QRLMADRTVITI

-631 THEELLERNG
+631 THNELLTARG
-641 RYAELHRIQYEDE
+641 RYADLHRIQYEDQ

>member
-1 MCSPRRRAH
+1 M
-10 STAAAAPRYRR
+10 T
-21 TVVVTLLTPPGRVCD
+21 
-36 PTASTPVGNLADV
+36 
-49 LFPRSIDDI
+49 
-58 DSEAA
+58 
-63 TAVRLILD
+63 VRLILE
-71 LLRPYR
+71 LLRPHR
-77 WLVAGI
+77 WLLAAI
-83 FAVLCVQIAMGL
+83 FAVLVVQIAMGL
-95 AAPWPLKVVLD
+95 AAPWPLKIVLD

-112 PLPGWLHGLLQPIL
+112 PLPWWLHGLLQPML
-126 GGESRMHIA
+126 GGEGKMHVA
-135 GLAAIMVIVIA
+135 GLAAIIVVVIA
-146 VIAAIATYVANYL
+146 VIAAVATYVANYL

-164 QRVGND
+164 QRIGNE
-170 LRTRAYHHL
+170 LRNRAYHHL

-227 LGLMLWLQWD
+227 LALMLWLQWD
-237 FTLVALAVAPLLLL
+237 FTLIALVVAPLLLL
-251 FVSRI
+251 FVSRV

-261 AATHEVRKRESDI
+261 AATHEVRRRESEI

-285 RVVKAFDREAHQ
+285 RVVKAFDRESEQ
-297 ENQLAIAGQQAV
+297 GRQLALVGQQAV

-327 VVVAACTALVLWR
+327 VVVAACTAIVLWR
-340 GSALILAGAMTA
+340 GSALILAGTMTA

-382 AVGVERVAALLDAET
+382 SVGVERVGALLDAET
-397 GIVEKPDAVDAARI
+397 AIEEKPDAVDPARV
-411 KGAVRFEKVAFSY
+411 KGALSFERVAFSY
-424 DGGKPVLRD
+424 DGEKPVLRD

-469 GSVQIDGVDL
+469 GAVRIDGVDL
-479 RDYKL
+479 REYKL
-484 HQLRQQIGYVLQDTV
+484 HELRQQIAYVLQDTV

-509 AFGRPEATHE
+509 AFGRTDADHD

-528 NAHEFISDMPQGYD
+528 NAHEFISEMPQGYD
-542 SAVGERGLTLSGG
+542 SAVGERGMTLSGG
-555 QRQRLGIARALIR
+555 QRQRIGIARALIR
-568 DSPIL
+568 NSPIL

-594 QRLMSDRTVITI
+594 QRLMADRTVITI

-619 VVLEEGRVVEEG
+619 VVLEEGRVVEQG
-631 THEELLERNG
+631 THAELLASG
-641 RYAELHRIQYEDE
+641 GTYAELHRIQYEDE
-654 TP
+654 VP

>member
-1 MCSPRRRAH
+1 M
-10 STAAAAPRYRR
+10 
-21 TVVVTLLTPPGRVCD
+21 
-36 PTASTPVGNLADV
+36 
-49 LFPRSIDDI
+49 
-58 DSEAA
+58 
-63 TAVRLILD
+63 RLILE
-71 LLRPYR
+71 LIRPYR
-77 WLVAGI
+77 FMVAGI
-83 FAVLCVQIAMGL
+83 FAVLLVQIATGL

-106 SVVGDH
+106 SVVGHH
-112 PLPGWLHGLLQPIL
+112 PLPSWLHGLLQPLL
-126 GGESRMHIA
+126 GGESKMHIA
-135 GLAAIMVIVIA
+135 GLAAIMVLVIA
-146 VIAAIATYVANYL
+146 VVAAIASYVSNYL

-164 QRVGND
+164 QRIGND

-179 QQLSLSYFDTHRVG
+179 QQLSLNYFDTHRVG

-204 TIQDFASASTLGIAT
+204 TIQGFASSSTLGIAT

-227 LGLMLWLQWD
+227 LAMMLWLQWD
-237 FTLVALAVAPLLLL
+237 FTLIALAVAPLLLL

-285 RVVKAFDREAHQ
+285 RVVKAFDREDMQ
-297 ENQLAIAGQQAV
+297 ERELAIAGQQAV

-314 ARRVKSVVSPIVA
+314 ARRVKSVVSPIVG
-327 VVVAACTALVLWR
+327 VVVAACTAVVLWR

-382 AVGVERVAALLDAET
+382 SVGVDRVNALLTAET
-397 GIVEKPDAVDAARI
+397 SVEEKPDAIDAERI
-411 KGAVRFEKVAFSY
+411 KGAISFERVAFSY
-424 DGGKPVLRD
+424 DSATPVLRD
-433 VTFDVA
+433 VTFEVE
-439 PGQLVGIVGHTGS
+439 PGQLVGVVGHTGS

-469 GSVQIDGVDL
+469 GTVRVDGVDL

-484 HQLRQQIGYVLQDTV
+484 HELRSQVAYVLQDTV
-499 LFRGTVRDNI
+499 LFRGTIRDNI
-509 AFGRPEATHE
+509 AFGRPDADHD
-519 EIVEAAKLA
+519 EIVEMAKLA
-528 NAHEFISDMPQGYD
+528 NAHEFISEMPQGYD
-542 SAVGERGLTLSGG
+542 SPVGERGLTLSGG
-555 QRQRLGIARALIR
+555 QRQRIGIARALIR

-580 ALDAQSEHLVMSAL
+580 ALDAESERLVMSAL
-594 QRLMSDRTVITI
+594 QRLMKDRTVITI

-619 VVLEEGRVVEEG
+619 VVLEEGRVVEQG
-631 THEELLERNG
+631 THTELLTAGG

-654 TP
+654 TS

>member
-1 MCSPRRRAH
+1 M
-10 STAAAAPRYRR
+10 
-21 TVVVTLLTPPGRVCD
+21 
-36 PTASTPVGNLADV
+36 
-49 LFPRSIDDI
+49 
-58 DSEAA
+58 
-63 TAVRLILD
+63 RLILE
-71 LLRPYR
+71 LIRPYR

-83 FAVLCVQIAMGL
+83 FGVLLIQIAMGL

-112 PLPGWLHGLLQPIL
+112 PLPGWLHGLLQPML
-126 GGESRMHIA
+126 GGEGRMHIA

-146 VIAAIATYVANYL
+146 VIAALATYAANYL

-164 QRVGND
+164 QRIGND

-179 QQLSLSYFDTHRVG
+179 QQLSLNYFDTHRVG

-219 DLLTIVGM
+219 DLLTIFGM
-227 LGLMLWLQWD
+227 LVVMLWLQWD

-261 AATHEVRKRESDI
+261 AATHEVRRRESDI

-285 RVVKAFDREAHQ
+285 RVVKAFDREDLQ
-297 ENQLAIAGQQAV
+297 ERQLALAGQQAV

-352 GTLTVFISYLASFF
+352 GTLTVFISYLVSFF

-382 AVGVERVAALLDAET
+382 SVGVDRVNELLTAQTSVE
-397 GIVEKPDAVDAARI
+397 EKPDAVEPARI
-411 KGAVRFEKVAFSY
+411 KGAIAFERVAFSY
-424 DGGKPVLRD
+424 NAETPVLRD
-433 VTFDVA
+433 VTFEVA
-439 PGQLVGIVGHTGS
+439 PGQLVGVVGHTGS

-461 PRFYDPSM
+461 PRFYDPSV
-469 GSVQIDGVDL
+469 GTVRIDGVDL

-484 HQLRQQIGYVLQDTV
+484 HELRRQIAYVLQDTV
-499 LFRGTVRDNI
+499 LFRGTIRDNI
-509 AFGRPEATHE
+509 AFGRPDADHD
-519 EIVEAAKLA
+519 EIVEVAKLA
-528 NAHEFISDMPQGYD
+528 NAHEFISEMPQGYD
-542 SAVGERGLTLSGG
+542 SAVGDRGLTLSGG
-555 QRQRLGIARALIR
+555 QRQRIGIARALIR

-580 ALDAQSEHLVMSAL
+580 ALDAESERLVMSAL
-594 QRLMSDRTVITI
+594 QRLMADRTVITI

-631 THEELLERNG
+631 THNELLTAGG
-641 RYAELHRIQYEDE
+641 RYADLHRIQYEDQ

>member
-1 MCSPRRRAH
+1 M
-10 STAAAAPRYRR
+10 
-21 TVVVTLLTPPGRVCD
+21 
-36 PTASTPVGNLADV
+36 
-49 LFPRSIDDI
+49 
-58 DSEAA
+58 
-63 TAVRLILD
+63 RLILE
-71 LLRPYR
+71 LIRPYR

-83 FAVLCVQIAMGL
+83 FGVLLIQIAMGL

-112 PLPGWLHGLLQPIL
+112 PLPGWLHGLLQPML
-126 GGESRMHIA
+126 GGEGRMHIA

-146 VIAAIATYVANYL
+146 VIAALATYAANYL

-164 QRVGND
+164 QRIGND

-179 QQLSLSYFDTHRVG
+179 QQLSLNYFDTHRVG

-219 DLLTIVGM
+219 DLLTIFGM
-227 LGLMLWLQWD
+227 LIVMLWLQWD

-261 AATHEVRKRESDI
+261 AATHEVRRRESDI

-285 RVVKAFDREAHQ
+285 RVVKAFDREELQ
-297 ENQLAIAGQQAV
+297 ERQLALAGQQAV

-352 GTLTVFISYLASFF
+352 GTLTVFISYLVSFF

-382 AVGVERVAALLDAET
+382 SVGVDRVNDLLTAET
-397 GIVEKPDAVDAARI
+397 TVEEKPDAVEPARI
-411 KGAVRFEKVAFSY
+411 KGAIAFERVAFSY
-424 DGGKPVLRD
+424 DAETPVLRD
-433 VTFDVA
+433 VTFEVA
-439 PGQLVGIVGHTGS
+439 PGQLVGVVGHTGS

-461 PRFYDPSM
+461 PRFYDPSV
-469 GSVQIDGVDL
+469 GTVRIDGVDL

-484 HQLRQQIGYVLQDTV
+484 HELRRQIAYVLQDTV
-499 LFRGTVRDNI
+499 LFRGTIRDNI
-509 AFGRPEATHE
+509 AFGRPDADHD
-519 EIVEAAKLA
+519 EIVEVAKLA
-528 NAHEFISDMPQGYD
+528 NAHEFISEMPQGYD
-542 SAVGERGLTLSGG
+542 SAVGDRGLTLSGG
-555 QRQRLGIARALIR
+555 QRQRIGIARALIR

-580 ALDAQSEHLVMSAL
+580 ALDAESERLVMSAL
-594 QRLMSDRTVITI
+594 QRLMADRTVITI

-631 THEELLERNG
+631 THNELLNAGG
-641 RYAELHRIQYEDE
+641 RYADLHRIQYEDQ

>member
-1 MCSPRRRAH
+1 M
-10 STAAAAPRYRR
+10 
-21 TVVVTLLTPPGRVCD
+21 
-36 PTASTPVGNLADV
+36 
-49 LFPRSIDDI
+49 
-58 DSEAA
+58 
-63 TAVRLILD
+63 RLIFELI
-71 LLRPYR
+71 RPYR
-77 WLVAGI
+77 LLVAGI
-83 FAVLCVQIAMGL
+83 FAVLLVQIATGL

-106 SVVGDH
+106 SVVGHH
-112 PLPGWLHGLLQPIL
+112 PLPGWLHGLLQPLL
-126 GGESRMHIA
+126 GGEGKMHIA
-135 GLAAIMVIVIA
+135 GLAAIMVLVIA
-146 VIAAIATYVANYL
+146 VVAAIASYVANYL

-164 QRVGND
+164 QQIGND

-179 QQLSLSYFDTHRVG
+179 QQLSLNYFDTHRVG

-204 TIQDFASASTLGIAT
+204 TIQGFASASTLGIAT

-227 LGLMLWLQWD
+227 LAMMLWLQWD
-237 FTLVALAVAPLLLL
+237 FTLIALAVAPLLLL

-285 RVVKAFDREAHQ
+285 RVVKAFDREDLQ
-297 ENQLAIAGQQAV
+297 ERQLAVAGQQAV

-314 ARRVKSVVSPIVA
+314 ARRVKSVVSPIVT
-327 VVVAACTALVLWR
+327 VVVAACTAVVLWR

-382 AVGVERVAALLDAET
+382 SVGVDRVNALLTAET
-397 GIVEKPDAVDAARI
+397 SVEEKPEAIEPGQI
-411 KGAVRFEKVAFSY
+411 KGAISFERVAFSY
-424 DGGKPVLRD
+424 DSETPVLRD
-433 VTFDVA
+433 VTFEVE
-439 PGQLVGIVGHTGS
+439 PGQLVGVVGHTGS

-469 GSVQIDGVDL
+469 GMVRIDGVDL
-479 RDYKL
+479 REYKL
-484 HQLRQQIGYVLQDTV
+484 HDLRRQIAYVLQDTV
-499 LFRGTVRDNI
+499 LFRGTIRDNI
-509 AFGRPEATHE
+509 AFGRPDADHD
-519 EIVEAAKLA
+519 EIVEMAKLA
-528 NAHEFISDMPQGYD
+528 NAHEFISEMPLGYD
-542 SAVGERGLTLSGG
+542 SPVGERGLTLSGG
-555 QRQRLGIARALIR
+555 QRQRIGIARALIR
-568 DSPIL
+568 NSPIL

-580 ALDAQSEHLVMSAL
+580 ALDAESEHLVMSAL
-594 QRLMSDRTVITI
+594 QRLMNGRTVITI

-631 THEELLERNG
+631 SHTELLTAGG

-654 TP
+654 TS

>member
-1 MCSPRRRAH
+1 M
-10 STAAAAPRYRR
+10 
-21 TVVVTLLTPPGRVCD
+21 
-36 PTASTPVGNLADV
+36 
-49 LFPRSIDDI
+49 
-58 DSEAA
+58 
-63 TAVRLILD
+63 RLILE
-71 LLRPYR
+71 LIRPYR
-77 WLVAGI
+77 LLVAGI
-83 FAVLCVQIAMGL
+83 FAVLLIQIATGL

-106 SVVGDH
+106 SVVGHH
-112 PLPGWLHGLLQPIL
+112 PLPGWLHGLLQPLL
-126 GGESRMHIA
+126 GGEGKMHIA
-135 GLAAIMVIVIA
+135 GLAAIMVFVIA
-146 VIAAIATYVANYL
+146 VIAAIASYVANYL

-164 QRVGND
+164 QRIGND

-179 QQLSLSYFDTHRVG
+179 QQLSLNYFDTHRVG

-204 TIQDFASASTLGIAT
+204 TIQGFASASTLGIAT

-227 LGLMLWLQWD
+227 LAMMLWLQWD
-237 FTLVALAVAPLLLL
+237 FTLIALAVAPLLLL

-285 RVVKAFDREAHQ
+285 RVVKAFDREELQ
-297 ENQLAIAGQQAV
+297 ERQLAMAGQQAV

-314 ARRVKSVVSPIVA
+314 ARRVKSVVSPIVT
-327 VVVAACTALVLWR
+327 VVVAACTAVVLWR

-382 AVGVERVAALLDAET
+382 SVGVDRVNALLTAET
-397 GIVEKPDAVDAARI
+397 SVEEKPEAIEPEKI
-411 KGAVRFEKVAFSY
+411 KGEISFERVAFSY
-424 DGGKPVLRD
+424 DSETPVLRD
-433 VTFDVA
+433 VTFEVK
-439 PGQLVGIVGHTGS
+439 PGQLVGVVGHTGS

-469 GSVQIDGVDL
+469 GTVRIDGVDL

-484 HQLRQQIGYVLQDTV
+484 HELRRQIAYVLQDTV
-499 LFRGTVRDNI
+499 LFRGTIRDNI
-509 AFGRPEATHE
+509 AFGRPEADHD
-519 EIVEAAKLA
+519 EIVEMAKLA
-528 NAHEFISDMPQGYD
+528 NAHEFISEMPQGYD
-542 SAVGERGLTLSGG
+542 SPVGERGLTLSGG
-555 QRQRLGIARALIR
+555 QRQRIGIARALIR

-580 ALDAQSEHLVMSAL
+580 ALDAESEHLVMSAL
-594 QRLMSDRTVITI
+594 QRLMSGRTVITI

-631 THEELLERNG
+631 SHTELLTAGG

-654 TP
+654 TT

>member
-1 MCSPRRRAH
+1 M
-10 STAAAAPRYRR
+10 
-21 TVVVTLLTPPGRVCD
+21 
-36 PTASTPVGNLADV
+36 
-49 LFPRSIDDI
+49 
-58 DSEAA
+58 
-63 TAVRLILD
+63 RLILE
-71 LLRPYR
+71 LIRPYR
-77 WLVAGI
+77 FMVAGI
-83 FAVLCVQIAMGL
+83 FAVLLVQIATGL

-106 SVVGDH
+106 SVVGHH
-112 PLPGWLHGLLQPIL
+112 PLPSWLHGLLQPLL
-126 GGESRMHIA
+126 GGESKMHIA
-135 GLAAIMVIVIA
+135 GLAAIMVLVIA
-146 VIAAIATYVANYL
+146 VVAAIASYVSNYL

-164 QRVGND
+164 QRIGND

-179 QQLSLSYFDTHRVG
+179 QQLSLNYFDTHRVG

-204 TIQDFASASTLGIAT
+204 TIQGFASSSTLGIAT

-227 LGLMLWLQWD
+227 LAMMLWLQWD
-237 FTLVALAVAPLLLL
+237 FTLIALAVAPLLLL

-285 RVVKAFDREAHQ
+285 RVVKAFDREDMQ
-297 ENQLAIAGQQAV
+297 ERELAIAGQQAV

-314 ARRVKSVVSPIVA
+314 ARRVKSVVSPIVG
-327 VVVAACTALVLWR
+327 VVVAACTAVVLWR

-382 AVGVERVAALLDAET
+382 SVGVDRVNALLTAET
-397 GIVEKPDAVDAARI
+397 SVEEKPDAIDAGRI
-411 KGAVRFEKVAFSY
+411 KGAISFERVAFSY
-424 DGGKPVLRD
+424 DSATPVLRD
-433 VTFDVA
+433 VTFEVE
-439 PGQLVGIVGHTGS
+439 PGQLVGVVGHTGS

-469 GSVQIDGVDL
+469 GTVRVDGVDL
-479 RDYKL
+479 REYKL
-484 HQLRQQIGYVLQDTV
+484 HELRSQIAYVLQDTV
-499 LFRGTVRDNI
+499 LFRGTIRDNI
-509 AFGRPEATHE
+509 AFGRPDADHD
-519 EIVEAAKLA
+519 EIVEMAKLA
-528 NAHEFISDMPQGYD
+528 NAHEFISEMPQGYD
-542 SAVGERGLTLSGG
+542 SPVGERGLTLSGG
-555 QRQRLGIARALIR
+555 QRQRIGIARALIR

-580 ALDAQSEHLVMSAL
+580 ALDAESERLVMSAL
-594 QRLMSDRTVITI
+594 QRLMKDRTVITI

-619 VVLEEGRVVEEG
+619 VVLEEGRVVEQG
-631 THEELLERNG
+631 THTELLTAGG

-654 TP
+654 TS

>member
-1 MCSPRRRAH
+1 M
-10 STAAAAPRYRR
+10 
-21 TVVVTLLTPPGRVCD
+21 
-36 PTASTPVGNLADV
+36 
-49 LFPRSIDDI
+49 
-58 DSEAA
+58 
-63 TAVRLILD
+63 RLILE
-71 LLRPYR
+71 LIRPYR
-77 WLVAGI
+77 FMVAGI
-83 FAVLCVQIAMGL
+83 FAVLLVQIATGL

-106 SVVGDH
+106 SVVGHH
-112 PLPGWLHGLLQPIL
+112 PLPSWLHGLLQPLL
-126 GGESRMHIA
+126 GGESKMHIA
-135 GLAAIMVIVIA
+135 GLAAIMVLVIA
-146 VIAAIATYVANYL
+146 VVAAIASYVSNYL

-164 QRVGND
+164 QRIGND

-179 QQLSLSYFDTHRVG
+179 QQLSLNYFDTHRVG

-204 TIQDFASASTLGIAT
+204 TIQGFASSSTLGIAT

-227 LGLMLWLQWD
+227 LAMMLWLQWD
-237 FTLVALAVAPLLLL
+237 FTLIALAVAPLLLL

-285 RVVKAFDREAHQ
+285 RVVKAFDREDMQ
-297 ENQLAIAGQQAV
+297 ERELAIAGQQAV

-314 ARRVKSVVSPIVA
+314 ARRVKSVVSPIVG
-327 VVVAACTALVLWR
+327 VVVAACTAVVLWR

-382 AVGVERVAALLDAET
+382 SVGVDRVNALLTAET
-397 GIVEKPDAVDAARI
+397 SVEEKPDAIDADRI
-411 KGAVRFEKVAFSY
+411 KGAISFERVAFSY
-424 DGGKPVLRD
+424 DSATPVLRD
-433 VTFDVA
+433 VTFEVE
-439 PGQLVGIVGHTGS
+439 PGQLVGVVGHTGS
-452 GKSSLVSLI
+452 GKSSLVSLL

-469 GSVQIDGVDL
+469 GTVRVDGVDL

-484 HQLRQQIGYVLQDTV
+484 HELRSQIAYVLQDTV
-499 LFRGTVRDNI
+499 LFRGTIRDNI
-509 AFGRPEATHE
+509 AFGRPDADHD
-519 EIVEAAKLA
+519 EIVEMAKLA
-528 NAHEFISDMPQGYD
+528 NAHEFISEMPQGYD
-542 SAVGERGLTLSGG
+542 SPVGERGLTLSGG
-555 QRQRLGIARALIR
+555 QRQRIGIARALIR

-580 ALDAQSEHLVMSAL
+580 ALDAESERLVMSAL
-594 QRLMSDRTVITI
+594 QRLMKDRTVITI

-619 VVLEEGRVVEEG
+619 VVLEEGRVVEQG
-631 THEELLERNG
+631 THTELLTAGG

-654 TP
+654 TS

>member
-1 MCSPRRRAH
+1 LSNAEV
-10 STAAAAPRYRR
+10 
-21 TVVVTLLTPPGRVCD
+21 TV
-36 PTASTPVGNLADV
+36 S
-49 LFPRSIDDI
+49 
-58 DSEAA
+58 
-63 TAVRLILD
+63 LILN

-83 FAVLCVQIAMGL
+83 FGVLLVQIAMGL

-112 PLPGWLHGLLQPIL
+112 PLPSWLHGMLRPLL
-126 GGESRMHIA
+126 GGEGRMHVA
-135 GLAAIMVIVIA
+135 GLAAIMVIAIA
-146 VIAAIATYVANYL
+146 VVAAVATYIANYL

-164 QRVGND
+164 QRIGND

-219 DLLTIVGM
+219 DLLTILGM
-227 LGLMLWLQWD
+227 LALMLYLQWD

-251 FVSRI
+251 FVSRV

-261 AATHEVRKRESDI
+261 AATHEVRRRESDI

-285 RVVKAFDREAHQ
+285 RVVKAFDREQLQ
-297 ENQLAIAGQQAV
+297 EQQLAIAGQAAV

-314 ARRVKSVVSPIVA
+314 ARRVKSVVSPTVA

-352 GTLTVFISYLASFF
+352 GTLTVFISYLVSFF

-382 AVGVERVAALLDAET
+382 SVGVERVGALLDAET
-397 GIVEKPDAVDAARI
+397 GVEEKPDATAPKRL
-411 KGAVRFEKVAFSY
+411 KGALSFERVAFSY
-424 DGGKPVLRD
+424 DGEKPVLRD
-433 VTFDVA
+433 VTFEVA
-439 PGQLVGIVGHTGS
+439 PGQLVGVVGHTGS

-469 GSVQIDGVDL
+469 GTVRIDGVDL
-479 RDYKL
+479 RDYKV
-484 HQLRQQIGYVLQDTV
+484 HELRQQIAYVLQDTV

-509 AFGRPEATHE
+509 AFGRPDADHD
-519 EIVEAAKLA
+519 EIVEVAKLA
-528 NAHEFISDMPQGYD
+528 NAHEFISEMPKGYD

-555 QRQRLGIARALIR
+555 QRQRIGIARALIR

-580 ALDAQSEHLVMSAL
+580 ALDAESEHLVMSAL
-594 QRLMSDRTVITI
+594 ERLMTDRTVITI

-619 VVLEEGRVVEEG
+619 VVLEEGVVVEEG
-631 THEELLERNG
+631 THLDLLARKG

-654 TP
+654 AP

>member
-1 MCSPRRRAH
+1 M
-10 STAAAAPRYRR
+10 
-21 TVVVTLLTPPGRVCD
+21 
-36 PTASTPVGNLADV
+36 
-49 LFPRSIDDI
+49 
-58 DSEAA
+58 
-63 TAVRLILD
+63 RLILE
-71 LLRPYR
+71 LIRPYR
-77 WLVAGI
+77 LLVAGI
-83 FAVLCVQIAMGL
+83 FAVLLVQIATGL

-106 SVVGDH
+106 SVVGHH
-112 PLPGWLHGLLQPIL
+112 PLPGWLHGMLQPLL
-126 GGESRMHIA
+126 GGEGKMHIA
-135 GLAAIMVIVIA
+135 GLAAIMVLVIA
-146 VIAAIATYVANYL
+146 VVAAVASYVSNYL

-164 QRVGND
+164 QRIGND

-179 QQLSLSYFDTHRVG
+179 QQLSLNYFDTHRVG

-204 TIQDFASASTLGIAT
+204 TIQGFASSSTLGIAT

-227 LGLMLWLQWD
+227 LAMMLWLQWD
-237 FTLVALAVAPLLLL
+237 FTLIALAVAPLLLL

-285 RVVKAFDREAHQ
+285 RVVKAFDREDMQ
-297 ENQLAIAGQQAV
+297 ERQLALAGQQAV

-314 ARRVKSVVSPIVA
+314 ARRVKSVVSPIVG

-382 AVGVERVAALLDAET
+382 SVGVDRVNALLTAET
-397 GIVEKPDAVDAARI
+397 SVQEKPDAVEPEQLT
-411 KGAVRFEKVAFSY
+411 GAISFDRVAFGY
-424 DGGKPVLRD
+424 DSETPVLRE
-433 VTFDVA
+433 VTFEVQ
-439 PGQLVGIVGHTGS
+439 PGQLVGVVGHTGS

-461 PRFYDPSM
+461 PRFYDPSA
-469 GSVQIDGVDL
+469 GSVRIDGVDL

-484 HQLRQQIGYVLQDTV
+484 HELRSQIAYVLQDTV
-499 LFRGTVRDNI
+499 LFRGTIRDNI
-509 AFGRPEATHE
+509 AFGRPDAGHD
-519 EIVEAAKLA
+519 EIIEMAKLA
-528 NAHEFISDMPQGYD
+528 NAHEFISAMPLGYD
-542 SAVGERGLTLSGG
+542 SPVGERGMTLSGG
-555 QRQRLGIARALIR
+555 QRQRIGIARALIR

-580 ALDAQSEHLVMSAL
+580 ALDAESEHLVMSAL
-594 QRLMSDRTVITI
+594 QRLMAGRTVITI

-631 THEELLERNG
+631 THTELLTAGG

-654 TP
+654 TT

>member
-1 MCSPRRRAH
+1 M
-10 STAAAAPRYRR
+10 
-21 TVVVTLLTPPGRVCD
+21 
-36 PTASTPVGNLADV
+36 
-49 LFPRSIDDI
+49 
-58 DSEAA
+58 
-63 TAVRLILD
+63 RLILD

-77 WLVAGI
+77 LSVLGI

-112 PLPGWLHGLLQPIL
+112 PLPPWLHGLLQPVL

-135 GLAAIMVIVIA
+135 GLAALMVILIA
-146 VIAAIATYVANYL
+146 VIAAIATYAANYL

-219 DLLTIVGM
+219 DLLTIAGM

-285 RVVKAFDREAHQ
+285 RVVKAFDRETLQ
-297 ENQLAIAGQQAV
+297 EQQLAIAGQQAV

-397 GIVEKPDAVDAARI
+397 DIEEKPDAVTAGKI
-411 KGAVRFEKVAFSY
+411 KGAIRFDKVAFSY
-424 DGGKPVLRD
+424 DGEKPVLRD
-433 VTFDVA
+433 VTFEVA

-461 PRFYDPSM
+461 PRFYDPGM
-469 GSVQIDGVDL
+469 GSVQIDDVDL

-484 HQLRQQIGYVLQDTV
+484 HELRQQIGYVLQDTV

-542 SAVGERGLTLSGG
+542 SAVGERGMTLSGG
-555 QRQRLGIARALIR
+555 QRQRIGIARALIR

-594 QRLMSDRTVITI
+594 QRLMSDRTVLTI

-631 THEELLERNG
+631 THEELLQRNG

>member
-1 MCSPRRRAH
+1 M
-10 STAAAAPRYRR
+10 
-21 TVVVTLLTPPGRVCD
+21 
-36 PTASTPVGNLADV
+36 
-49 LFPRSIDDI
+49 
-58 DSEAA
+58 
-63 TAVRLILD
+63 RLILG

-77 WLVAGI
+77 WLVLAI
-83 FAVLCVQIAMGL
+83 FGFLLIQIAANL

-106 SVVGDH
+106 SVVGNH
-112 PLPGWLHGLLQPIL
+112 KLPDWLHGLLQPLL
-126 GGESRMHIA
+126 GGEGKMHIA
-135 GLAAIMVIVIA
+135 GLAALLLVAIAIVN
-146 VIAAIATYVANYL
+146 AIATYVANYL

-164 QRVGND
+164 QKVGND
-170 LRTRAYHHL
+170 LRTRAYHNL
-179 QQLSLSYFDTHRVG
+179 QQLSLNYFDTHRVG

-204 TIQDFASASTLGIAT
+204 TIQDFASSSTLGILT

-227 LGLMLWLQWD
+227 LSMMLWLQWD
-237 FTLVALAVAPLLLL
+237 FTLVALAIAPLLLL

-261 AATHEVRKRESDI
+261 AATHEVRRRESDI
-274 VAVAE
+274 LAVAE

-285 RVVKAFDREAHQ
+285 RVVKAFDREAQQ
-297 ENQLAIAGQQAV
+297 EQQLAIAGQAAV

-314 ARRVKSVVSPIVA
+314 ARRVKSVVSPVVA

-382 AVGVERVAALLDAET
+382 SVGVDRVSALLDAET
-397 GIVEKPDAVDAARI
+397 GIVEKEDAVDPRRLR
-411 KGAVRFEKVAFSY
+411 GALGFRNVAFSY
-424 DGGKPVLRD
+424 DGEKPVLRD
-433 VTFDVA
+433 VTFDVE

-469 GSVQIDGVDL
+469 GTVFIDHVDL

-484 HQLRQQIGYVLQDTV
+484 HELRQQIAYVLQDTV

-509 AFGRPEATHE
+509 AFGRPDASHD
-519 EIVEAAKLA
+519 EIIEAAKLA
-528 NAHEFISDMPQGYD
+528 NAHEFISDMVQGYD

-555 QRQRLGIARALIR
+555 QRQRIGIARAILR

-580 ALDAQSEHLVMSAL
+580 ALDAESEHLVMSAL
-594 QRLMSDRTVITI
+594 QRLMSGRTVITI

-631 THEELLERNG
+631 PHAQLLALDG
-641 RYAELHRIQYEDE
+641 RYAELHRIQYEDNA
-654 TP
+654 P

>member
-1 MCSPRRRAH
+1 M
-10 STAAAAPRYRR
+10 
-21 TVVVTLLTPPGRVCD
+21 
-36 PTASTPVGNLADV
+36 
-49 LFPRSIDDI
+49 
-58 DSEAA
+58 
-63 TAVRLILD
+63 RLILE
-71 LLRPYR
+71 LIRPYR
-77 WLVAGI
+77 LLVAGI
-83 FAVLCVQIAMGL
+83 FAVLLVQIATGL

-106 SVVGDH
+106 SVVGHH
-112 PLPGWLHGLLQPIL
+112 PLPGWLHGLLQPLL
-126 GGESRMHIA
+126 GGEGKMHIA
-135 GLAAIMVIVIA
+135 GLAAIMVFAIA
-146 VIAAIATYVANYL
+146 VVAAIASYVANYL

-164 QRVGND
+164 QRIGND

-179 QQLSLSYFDTHRVG
+179 QQLSLNYFDTHRVG

-204 TIQDFASASTLGIAT
+204 TIQGFASASTLGIAT

-227 LGLMLWLQWD
+227 LAMMLWLQWD
-237 FTLVALAVAPLLLL
+237 FTLIALAVAPLLLL

-285 RVVKAFDREAHQ
+285 RVVKAFDREDLQ
-297 ENQLAIAGQQAV
+297 ERQLADAGQQAV

-314 ARRVKSVVSPIVA
+314 ARRVKSVVSPIVT
-327 VVVAACTALVLWR
+327 VVVAACTAVVLWR

-382 AVGVERVAALLDAET
+382 SVGVDRVNALLTAET
-397 GIVEKPDAVDAARI
+397 SVEEKPDAI
-411 KGAVRFEKVAFSY
+411 EPEQIEGAISFERVAFSY
-424 DGGKPVLRD
+424 DSETPVLRD
-433 VTFDVA
+433 VTFDVK
-439 PGQLVGIVGHTGS
+439 PGQLVGVVGHTGS

-461 PRFYDPSM
+461 PRFYDPSN
-469 GSVQIDGVDL
+469 GTVRIDGIDL

-484 HQLRQQIGYVLQDTV
+484 HDLRRQIAYVLQDTV
-499 LFRGTVRDNI
+499 LFRGTIRDNI
-509 AFGRPEATHE
+509 AFGRPDADHD
-519 EIVEAAKLA
+519 EIVEMAKLA
-528 NAHEFISDMPQGYD
+528 NAHEFISAMPQGYD
-542 SAVGERGLTLSGG
+542 SPVGERGLTLSGG
-555 QRQRLGIARALIR
+555 QRQRIGIARALIR
-568 DSPIL
+568 NSPIL

-580 ALDAQSEHLVMSAL
+580 ALDAESEHLVMSAL
-594 QRLMSDRTVITI
+594 QRLMNGRTVITI

-631 THEELLERNG
+631 SHTELLTAGG

-654 TP
+654 TS

>member
-1 MCSPRRRAH
+1 M
-10 STAAAAPRYRR
+10 
-21 TVVVTLLTPPGRVCD
+21 
-36 PTASTPVGNLADV
+36 
-49 LFPRSIDDI
+49 
-58 DSEAA
+58 
-63 TAVRLILD
+63 RLILE
-71 LLRPYR
+71 LIRPYR
-77 WLVAGI
+77 LLVAGI
-83 FAVLCVQIAMGL
+83 FAVLLVQIATGL

-106 SVVGDH
+106 SVVGHH
-112 PLPGWLHGLLQPIL
+112 PLPGWLHGLLQPLL
-126 GGESRMHIA
+126 GGEGKMHIA
-135 GLAAIMVIVIA
+135 GLAAIMVFVIA
-146 VIAAIATYVANYL
+146 VVAAIASYVANYL

-164 QRVGND
+164 QRIGND

-179 QQLSLSYFDTHRVG
+179 QQLSLNYFDTHRVG

-204 TIQDFASASTLGIAT
+204 TIQGFASASTLGIAT

-227 LGLMLWLQWD
+227 LAMMLWLQWD
-237 FTLVALAVAPLLLL
+237 FTLIALAVAPLLLL

-285 RVVKAFDREAHQ
+285 RVVKAFDREEMQ
-297 ENQLAIAGQQAV
+297 ERQLEVAGQQAV

-314 ARRVKSVVSPIVA
+314 ARRVKSVVSPIVT
-327 VVVAACTALVLWR
+327 VVVAACTAVVLWR

-382 AVGVERVAALLDAET
+382 SVGVDRVNALLTAET
-397 GIVEKPDAVDAARI
+397 SVQEKPEAVEPEKI
-411 KGAVRFEKVAFSY
+411 KGAISFERVAFSY
-424 DGGKPVLRD
+424 DSETPVLRD
-433 VTFDVA
+433 VTFEVK
-439 PGQLVGIVGHTGS
+439 PGQLVGVVGHTGS

-461 PRFYDPSM
+461 PRFYDPNQ
-469 GSVQIDGVDL
+469 GAVRIDGVDL

-484 HQLRQQIGYVLQDTV
+484 HELRRQIAYVLQDTV
-499 LFRGTVRDNI
+499 LFRGTIRDNI
-509 AFGRPEATHE
+509 AFGRPDADHD
-519 EIVEAAKLA
+519 EIIEMAKLA
-528 NAHEFISDMPQGYD
+528 NAHEFISAMPQGYD
-542 SAVGERGLTLSGG
+542 SPVGERGLTLSGG
-555 QRQRLGIARALIR
+555 QRQRIGIARALIR

-580 ALDAQSEHLVMSAL
+580 ALDAESEHLVMSAL
-594 QRLMSDRTVITI
+594 QRLMNGRTVITI

-631 THEELLERNG
+631 SHTELLTAGG
-641 RYAELHRIQYEDE
+641 RYAELHRIQFEDE
-654 TP
+654 TT

>member
-1 MCSPRRRAH
+1 M
-10 STAAAAPRYRR
+10 
-21 TVVVTLLTPPGRVCD
+21 
-36 PTASTPVGNLADV
+36 
-49 LFPRSIDDI
+49 
-58 DSEAA
+58 
-63 TAVRLILD
+63 RLILE
-71 LLRPYR
+71 LIRPYR
-77 WLVAGI
+77 LLVAGI
-83 FAVLCVQIAMGL
+83 FAVLLVQIATGL

-106 SVVGDH
+106 SVVGHH
-112 PLPGWLHGLLQPIL
+112 PLPGWLHGMLRPLL
-126 GGESRMHIA
+126 GGDSKMHIA
-135 GLAAIMVIVIA
+135 GLAAIMVVVIA
-146 VIAAIATYVANYL
+146 VVAAIASYVSNYL

-164 QRVGND
+164 QRIGND

-179 QQLSLSYFDTHRVG
+179 QQLSLNYFDTHRVG

-204 TIQDFASASTLGIAT
+204 TIQGFASSSTLGIAT

-227 LGLMLWLQWD
+227 LAMMLWLQWD

-285 RVVKAFDREAHQ
+285 RVVKAFDREDMQ
-297 ENQLAIAGQQAV
+297 ERQLALAGQQAV

-314 ARRVKSVVSPIVA
+314 ARRVKSVVSPIVG

-340 GSALILAGAMTA
+340 GSALILAGVMTA

-382 AVGVERVAALLDAET
+382 SVGVDRVNALLTAET
-397 GIVEKPDAVDAARI
+397 SVQEKPDAVEPEQLT
-411 KGAVRFEKVAFSY
+411 GAISFDRVAFGY
-424 DGGKPVLRD
+424 DSQTPVLRE
-433 VTFDVA
+433 VTFDVQ
-439 PGQLVGIVGHTGS
+439 PGQLVGVVGHTGS

-461 PRFYDPSM
+461 PRFYDPSA
-469 GSVQIDGVDL
+469 GTVRIDGVDL

-484 HQLRQQIGYVLQDTV
+484 HELRSQIAYVLQDTV
-499 LFRGTVRDNI
+499 LFRGTIGDNI
-509 AFGRPEATHE
+509 AFGRPDADHD
-519 EIVEAAKLA
+519 EIVEMAKLA
-528 NAHEFISDMPQGYD
+528 NAHEFISAMPLGYD
-542 SAVGERGLTLSGG
+542 SPVGERGLTLSGG
-555 QRQRLGIARALIR
+555 QRQRIGIARALIR

-580 ALDAQSEHLVMSAL
+580 ALDAESEHLVMSAL
-594 QRLMSDRTVITI
+594 QRLMTGRTVITI

-619 VVLEEGRVVEEG
+619 VVLEQGRVVEEG
-631 THEELLERNG
+631 THTELLTADG

-654 TP
+654 TT

>member
-1 MCSPRRRAH
+1 M
-10 STAAAAPRYRR
+10 
-21 TVVVTLLTPPGRVCD
+21 
-36 PTASTPVGNLADV
+36 
-49 LFPRSIDDI
+49 
-58 DSEAA
+58 
-63 TAVRLILD
+63 RLILE
-71 LLRPYR
+71 LIRPYR
-77 WLVAGI
+77 LLVAGI
-83 FAVLCVQIAMGL
+83 FAVLLVQIATGL

-106 SVVGDH
+106 SVVGHH
-112 PLPGWLHGLLQPIL
+112 PLPGWLHGMLQPLL
-126 GGESRMHIA
+126 GGEGKMHIA
-135 GLAAIMVIVIA
+135 GLAAIMVLVIA
-146 VIAAIATYVANYL
+146 VVAAVASYVSNYL

-164 QRVGND
+164 QRIGND

-179 QQLSLSYFDTHRVG
+179 QQLSLNYFDTHRVG

-204 TIQDFASASTLGIAT
+204 TIQGFASSSTLGIAT

-227 LGLMLWLQWD
+227 LAMMLWLQWD
-237 FTLVALAVAPLLLL
+237 FTLIALAVAPLLLL

-285 RVVKAFDREAHQ
+285 RVVKAFDREDMQ
-297 ENQLAIAGQQAV
+297 ERQLALAGQQAV

-314 ARRVKSVVSPIVA
+314 ARRVKSVVSPIVG

-382 AVGVERVAALLDAET
+382 SVGVDRVNALLTAET
-397 GIVEKPDAVDAARI
+397 SVQEKPDAVEPEQLT
-411 KGAVRFEKVAFSY
+411 GAISFDRVAFGY
-424 DGGKPVLRD
+424 DSETPVLRE
-433 VTFDVA
+433 VTFEVR
-439 PGQLVGIVGHTGS
+439 PGQLVGVVGHTGS

-461 PRFYDPSM
+461 PRFYDPSA
-469 GSVQIDGVDL
+469 GSVRIDGVDL

-484 HQLRQQIGYVLQDTV
+484 HELRSQIAYVLQDTV
-499 LFRGTVRDNI
+499 LFRGTIRDNI
-509 AFGRPEATHE
+509 AFGRPDAGHD
-519 EIVEAAKLA
+519 EIIEMAKLA
-528 NAHEFISDMPQGYD
+528 NAHEFISAMPLGYD
-542 SAVGERGLTLSGG
+542 SPVGERGLTLSGG
-555 QRQRLGIARALIR
+555 QRQRIGIARALIR

-580 ALDAQSEHLVMSAL
+580 ALDAESEHLVMSAL
-594 QRLMSDRTVITI
+594 QRLMTGRTVITI

-631 THEELLERNG
+631 THTELLTAGG

-654 TP
+654 TT

>member
-1 MCSPRRRAH
+1 MN
-10 STAAAAPRYRR
+10 AP
-21 TVVVTLLTPPGRVCD
+21 LK
-36 PTASTPVGNLADV
+36 
-49 LFPRSIDDI
+49 
-58 DSEAA
+58 
-63 TAVRLILD
+63 LILD

-77 WLVAGI
+77 WMVAGI
-83 FAVLCVQIAMGL
+83 FAVLLVQIAMGL
-95 AAPWPLKVVLD
+95 AAPWPLKIVLD

-112 PLPGWLHGLLQPIL
+112 PLPGWLHGMLQPIL
-126 GGESRMHIA
+126 GGEGKMHVA
-135 GLAAIMVIVIA
+135 GLAAIIVIVIA
-146 VIAAIATYVANYL
+146 VVAAIATYVANYL

-179 QQLSLSYFDTHRVG
+179 QQLSLNYFDTHRVG

-204 TIQDFASASTLGIAT
+204 TIQDFASASTLGIVT

-227 LGLMLWLQWD
+227 LSLMLWLQFD

-261 AATHEVRKRESDI
+261 AATHEVRRRESDI

-285 RVVKAFDREAHQ
+285 RVVKAFDREEQQ
-297 ENQLAIAGQQAV
+297 ERQLAEAGQQAV

-314 ARRVKSVVSPIVA
+314 ARKVKSVVSPIVA

-382 AVGVERVAALLDAET
+382 SVGVERVSALLEAQTTVE
-397 GIVEKPDAVDAARI
+397 EKPDAVEPDRI
-411 KGAVRFEKVAFSY
+411 AGALSFEKVAFSY
-424 DGGKPVLRD
+424 DGETPVLRD
-433 VTFDVA
+433 VTFEVEA
-439 PGQLVGIVGHTGS
+439 GQVVGIVGHTGS

-461 PRFYDPSM
+461 PRFYDPSV
-469 GSVQIDGVDL
+469 GTVRVDGVDL

-484 HQLRQQIGYVLQDTV
+484 HELRRQIGYVLQDTV

-509 AFGRPEATHE
+509 AFGRPDADHD
-519 EIVEAAKLA
+519 EIVEIAKLA
-528 NAHEFISDMPQGYD
+528 NAHEFISEMPQGYD

-555 QRQRLGIARALIR
+555 QRQRIGIARALIR
-568 DSPIL
+568 NSPIL

-580 ALDAQSEHLVMSAL
+580 ALDAESEHLVMSAL
-594 QRLMSDRTVITI
+594 QRLMKGRTVITI

-631 THEELLERNG
+631 THGKLLAIGG
-641 RYAELHRIQYEDE
+641 RYAELHRIQYEGE